1 MFSHAQ
7 HRNSAMPHEPC
18 QPKLARL
25 PKSRAR
31 PQTPSRQSAA
41 GASSL
46 SAIAATAGSGAA
58 CNGGGMAA
66 AAGGTAAVA
75 GRSSR
80 TGWVE
85 CSNPR
90 RPSSMLPVG
99 LISGDWKRRP
109 RDLGDSQPL
118 LLLPTSP
125 AVLSSTFHAAVTAL
139 CTTTFVS
146 SPDIHSFL
154 KTSTLER

>member
-1 MFSHAQ
+1 MFSHAPDG
-7 HRNSAMPHEPC
+7 RSAMPHEPC

-25 PKSRAR
+25 PMSRAR
-31 PQTPSRQSAA
+31 ARPFRQSAA

-66 AAGGTAAVA
+66 RAGGTAAVA

-118 LLLPTSP
+118 LLLPTSSS
-125 AVLSSTFHAAVTAL
+125 VLSSTFHAAVTAL